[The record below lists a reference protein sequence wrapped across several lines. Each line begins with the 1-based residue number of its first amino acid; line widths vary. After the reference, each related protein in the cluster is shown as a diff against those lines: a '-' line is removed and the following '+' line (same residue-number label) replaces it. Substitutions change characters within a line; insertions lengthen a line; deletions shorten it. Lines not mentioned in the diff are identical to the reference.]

1 VNHGRKTELGPKWRL
16 AWALRSGNN
25 SCLAFKDTFVNKP
38 FRSWLVVGVV
48 LAGSLAPVKSRV
60 IADDVPLYGY
70 SADSSRTER
79 QWEEKMRALPDPNNL
94 RAYMKRLTARPH
106 NVGSPYD
113 KDNAEWILAKFK
125 EFGLDAQI
133 ETFSVLFPTPK
144 ERLLELVE
152 GGPHFTAKLQ
162 EPPVPDDPTSNQTA
176 EQLPT
181 YNAYSIDGDVTAPLV
196 YVNYGVP
203 EDYEVLERRGISV
216 KGAIVIARYGHSWRG
231 IKPLVGAEHGAV
243 GCIIYSDP
251 RDDGY
256 SGGAV
261 FPKGP
266 WRPPEGVQRG
276 SVQDSAIFMG
286 DPLTPGVGATADAK
300 RVPLKDAQTLTKIP
314 VLPISYADAQPLL
327 AAIGGPVAPHEWRGG
342 LPITYR
348 IGPGPAKVHLKVF
361 SNWDQKSLYDVIG
374 KIQGSTYPD
383 EWVIRG
389 NHHDAWVNGAE
400 DPISGMVT
408 VLEEARS
415 MGELVKQGWKPKRT
429 IVYCAWDGEE
439 PGLLGSTEWVET
451 HVDELK
457 KHAVMY
463 VNSDSNSRGF
473 LDLEGSHTLEHFI
486 NGVARDVQDPETK
499 LSVWKR
505 EQLKEIADASTD
517 EERRELRDRE
527 DMRLDML
534 GGGSDHAP
542 FINFA
547 GIASLGIGFSGE
559 DHGGIYHS
567 IYDDFYWYTHFSDY
581 DFVYG
586 RALAQTG
593 GTAIMRMADA
603 DLLPFQ
609 FADFADDVKMYVRE
623 VEKFAGQQRDEIQE
637 RNLKI
642 SEGVYSETADPRET
656 WVTPKKEEIPPHLN
670 FAPLDNAVENLT
682 RSSAEYQKALERLSA
697 NGWAALASASMQEV
711 NVLLIQSERKLTT
724 SEGLPGRFWYKHQLY
739 APGAYTGYAAKAIP
753 AVRENLEQ
761 KKWKEAEQ
769 AAARVAEVL
778 ENESALINSA
788 TAKLSAMAK

>member
-1 VNHGRKTELGPKWRL
+1 VKT
-16 AWALRSGNN
+16 S
-25 SCLAFKDTFVNKP
+25 
-38 FRSWLVVGVV
+38 FRTLSFTAVV
-48 LAGSLAPVKSRV
+48 LAAAFFAPRKSRV
-60 IADDVPLYGY
+60 TADDVPLYGY
-70 SADSSRTER
+70 SAESSRTER
-79 QWEEKMRALPDPNNL
+79 QWEEKMRGMPDPKNL
-94 RAYMKRLTARPH
+94 RAYMERLTARPH

-113 KDNAEWILAKFK
+113 KDNAEWLLARFK
-125 EFGLDAQI
+125 EFGLDAHI

-144 ERLLELVE
+144 ERLVELVD

-162 EPPVPDDPTSNQTA
+162 EPPVAVDLTSAQTA
-176 EQLPT
+176 EQLLT

-196 YVNYGVP
+196 YVNYGTQ
-203 EDYEVLERRGISV
+203 EDYEVLERRGVSV
-216 KGAIVIARYGHSWRG
+216 KGAIVIARYGRSWRG

-251 RDDGY
+251 RDDGF
-256 SGGAV
+256 SGGET
-261 FPKGP
+261 FPQGP
-266 WRPPEGVQRG
+266 WRPKDGVQRG
-276 SVQDSAIFMG
+276 SVQDSAVFMG

-300 RVPLKDAQTLTKIP
+300 RVPLKDAQSLTKIP
-314 VLPISYADAQPLL
+314 VLPISYADAEPLL
-327 AAIGGPVAPHEWRGG
+327 AAIGGPVAPRDWRGG
-342 LPITYR
+342 LAITYR

-361 SNWDQKSLYDVIG
+361 SNWDMKPLYDVIA
-374 KIQGSTYPD
+374 KIPGSTYPD

-415 MGELVKQGWKPKRT
+415 MGELLKQGWKPKRT
-429 IVYCAWDGEE
+429 IIYCAWDGEE

-457 KHAVMY
+457 QHAIMY

-473 LDLEGSHTLEHFI
+473 LEMEGSHTLEHFM
-486 NGVARDVQDPETK
+486 NDVARDVQDPETK

-505 EQLKEIADASTD
+505 AQLKEIEDASSP
-517 EERRELRDRE
+517 EERRELRERH

-547 GIASLGIGFSGE
+547 GVASIGIGYGGE

-586 RALAQTG
+586 RALCQTG

-603 DLLPFQ
+603 DLLPLQ

-637 RNLKI
+637 RNQKI
-642 SEGVYSETADPRET
+642 LEGVFEATADPRET
-656 WVTPKKEEIPPHLN
+656 WVTPQKEDMPPHLN
-670 FAPLDNAVENLT
+670 FAPLDNAVEDLA
-682 RSSAEYQKALERLSA
+682 RSSAEYQKILDRVSA
-697 NGWAALASASMQEV
+697 NGGTALASSSIQEV
-711 NVLLIQSERKLTT
+711 NALLMQSEHKLTT
-724 SEGLPGRFWYKHQLY
+724 PEGLPGRFWYKHELY

-769 AAARVAEVL
+769 AAARVAQVL
-778 ENESALINSA
+778 ESEATLINSA
-788 TAKLSAMAK
+788 AVKLSAVAK